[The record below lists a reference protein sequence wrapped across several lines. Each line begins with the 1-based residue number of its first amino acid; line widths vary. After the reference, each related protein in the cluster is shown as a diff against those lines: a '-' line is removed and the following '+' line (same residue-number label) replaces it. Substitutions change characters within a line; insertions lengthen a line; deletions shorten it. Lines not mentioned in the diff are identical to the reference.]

1 MNEKKPLSID
11 IKPTTSIVSDE
22 DWYGKHQWQCGYE
35 RGWDKAKEAEEELIA
50 ELERE
55 NNMLRARNERL
66 EKENTWL
73 EAALANAQ
81 IQLLNKNNQNNH

>member
-1 MNEKKPLSID
+1 MGCS
-11 IKPTTSIVSDE
+11 
-22 DWYGKHQWQCGYE
+22 YG
-35 RGWDKAKEAEEELIA
+35 AEGEEHMSNDDVIA

-55 NNMLRARNERL
+55 NQMLRARNERL

-81 IQLLNKNNQNNH
+81 IQLLNKVNESNH

>member
-1 MNEKKPLSID
+1 MSND
-11 IKPTTSIVSDE
+11 DV
-22 DWYGKHQWQCGYE
+22 
-35 RGWDKAKEAEEELIA
+35 IA

-55 NNMLRARNERL
+55 NQMLRARNERL

-81 IQLLNKNNQNNH
+81 IQLLNKNNESNH